1 MYPSAFLLCSSTVQI
16 RIGKNCIFVSMPLI
30 ERIAKF
36 SSAHRFLSHIIF
48 WLVTAIVFLN
58 RYDIDEYND
67 FHRILIRHAY
77 YISFTIIASYFLTY
91 LIIPRLIT
99 AKTYYVVAIYFLVG
113 SYIICVCSRI
123 VVVHVLEPFLR
134 TPPFGQETILEIAMD
149 VPKLITH
156 YFPLTFSA
164 AWIFAFI
171 KLIKEQY
178 AIQQHKLSLEK
189 ERAETELKAL
199 KAQLNP
205 HFLFNTLNNIY
216 SLSLVNSPITSKSI
230 AGLSEILDHVLYRC
244 NGMYVPLSAEI
255 TLIENYIELEK
266 LRYGGRLAVSFTHNI
281 DDDATIAPLILL
293 SLVENAF
300 KHGAGEDIGDPVINI
315 DLKLTNNRFRF
326 MVSNSFMPG
335 RQKEENRI
343 GINNITKQLQL
354 LYPKQYDLSITT
366 HDNIFVVLLHINLK
380 NNTSKKDKIY
390 ESKVSFS

>member
-1 MYPSAFLLCSSTVQI
+1 
-16 RIGKNCIFVSMPLI
+16 MPLI

-48 WLVTAIVFLN
+48 WLVTSFVFLN

-67 FHRILIRHAY
+67 FHKILIRHAY

-99 AKTYYVVAIYFLVG
+99 AKNYYTVTAYFLTG
-113 SYIICVCSRI
+113 SYLICVASRI

-134 TPPFGQETILEIAMD
+134 TAPFSQESVLEIVMD

-178 AIQQHKLSLEK
+178 SIQQHKLSLEK
-189 ERAETELKAL
+189 ERAETELKTL

-216 SLSLVNSPITSKSI
+216 SLSLVNSPVTSKSI

-255 TLIENYIELEK
+255 TLIKNYIELEK
-266 LRYGGRLAVSFTHNI
+266 LRYGNRLQVNFTYATDQEAV
-281 DDDATIAPLILL
+281 IAPLILL

-300 KHGAGEDIGDPVINI
+300 KHGAGEDIGLPVINI
-315 DLKLTNNRFRF
+315 DLRLTDNRFRF
-326 MVSNSFMPG
+326 MVSNSFIPRNG
-335 RQKEENRI
+335 GENDRI
-343 GINNITKQLQL
+343 GISNITKQLQL
-354 LYPKQYDLSITT
+354 IYPGLYDFSTST

-380 NNTSKKDKIY
+380 NHITKEQNSY
-390 ESKVSFS
+390 ESKMSFS

>member
-1 MYPSAFLLCSSTVQI
+1 MH
-16 RIGKNCIFVSMPLI
+16 KNCIFVLMPLI

-48 WLVTAIVFLN
+48 WLATTIVFFN
-58 RYDIDEYND
+58 RYDVGEYND
-67 FHRILIRHAY
+67 FNNILVRHTF
-77 YISFTIIASYFLTY
+77 YILFTIIASYFLAY
-91 LIIPRLIT
+91 IIIPRLIT
-99 AKTYYVVAIYFLVG
+99 AKNYYPIAAYFFLG
-113 SYIICVCSRI
+113 SYIICVCARI
-123 VVVHVLEPFLR
+123 VVVHILEPIIR
-134 TPPFGQETILEIAMD
+134 TPPFGQESVLEIIID
-149 VPKLITH
+149 VPTLITH

-178 AIQQHKLSLEK
+178 IVQQHKLSLEK
-189 ERAETELKAL
+189 ERAETELKTL

-216 SLSLVNSPITSKSI
+216 SLSLVNSPVTSKSI

-266 LRYGGRLAVSFTHNI
+266 LRYGGRLEVNFTHVI
-281 DDDATIAPLILL
+281 DHDTNIAPLILL

-300 KHGAGEDIGDPVINI
+300 KHGAGEDIGHPVINI
-315 DLKLTNNRFRF
+315 DLKLSGNRFRF
-326 MVSNSFMPG
+326 MVSNGFMPG
-335 RQKEENRI
+335 RQKEEDRI

-366 HDNIFVVLLHINLK
+366 HDDIFVVLLHINLK
-380 NNTSKKDKIY
+380 NNISKEQNSY
-390 ESKVSFS
+390 ESKMSFS